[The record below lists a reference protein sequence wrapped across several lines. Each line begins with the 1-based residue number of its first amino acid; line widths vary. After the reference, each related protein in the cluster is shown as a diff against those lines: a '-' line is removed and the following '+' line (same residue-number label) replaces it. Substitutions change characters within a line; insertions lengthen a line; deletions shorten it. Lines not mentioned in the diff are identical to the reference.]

1 MGLVD
6 AAFALA
12 KLLPPSRITLIASR
26 LKTLEPGGDIA
37 GVVSLVGSATAKE
50 ALHDFLEAW
59 QYACVP
65 GETVAYILQTAAHT
79 RQETLAEQQIELVLT
94 GPSTPFV
101 STRRTEQIL
110 LDLINGAKAELFL
123 VSFVT
128 YRWESIIKALQDAVG
143 RGVDVKVLLEA
154 SKKDG
159 GSLATDPSEGLRKFA
174 PQASIYHWTLRA
186 DEFSAGKVHAKI
198 AISDQDS
205 AFLTSAN
212 LTGHAMEKNFEAGTL
227 IHGGEIPRDIARHLQ
242 GLIDLKII
250 TKVDGSR

>member
-12 KLLPPSRITLIASR
+12 KLLPPSRMTLIASR
-26 LKTLEPGGDIA
+26 LKTMDPGGDIA
-37 GVVSLVGSATAKE
+37 GIVSLVGSATAKK
-50 ALHDFLEAW
+50 ALHDFLEVW
-59 QYACVP
+59 QHANVP

-101 STRRTEQIL
+101 STRRTEQVL
-110 LDLINGAKAELFL
+110 LDIVRGAKQELFV

-128 YRWESIIKALQDAVG
+128 YDWDSIIKALQDAVA
-143 RGVDVKVLLEA
+143 RGVDVRVLLEA
-154 SKKDG
+154 SKQDG
-159 GSLATDPSEGLRKFA
+159 GSLARDQSEALRKLV
-174 PQASIYHWTLRA
+174 PQVSIYHWTSRDDKFLT
-186 DEFSAGKVHAKI
+186 GKVHAKI
-198 AISDQDS
+198 AVSDETA

-212 LTGHAMEKNFEAGTL
+212 LTGHAMEKNFEAGVL
-227 IHGGEIPRDIARHLQ
+227 VRGGEIPRDISRHLQ
-242 GLIDLKII
+242 GLIDLKVI